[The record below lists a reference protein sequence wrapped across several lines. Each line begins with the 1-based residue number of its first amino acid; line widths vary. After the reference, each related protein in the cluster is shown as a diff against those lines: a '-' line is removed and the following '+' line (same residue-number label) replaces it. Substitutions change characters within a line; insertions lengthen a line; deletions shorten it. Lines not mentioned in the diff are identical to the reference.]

1 MPPRIAIV
9 GATATG
15 KSALA
20 VAVARRHGGEVV
32 NADALQVYRG
42 LEIGTAKPAPELRA
56 AAPHHL
62 FDLLAPEEGCSA
74 AWLAELAR
82 SALGE
87 IAARGR
93 PAILVGG
100 GGFYLQAILD
110 GLGPVPP
117 TPPEVRELWRDRL
130 EREGLPALAAELAR
144 RDPATASRLS
154 PGDRHRILRAL
165 EVEDATGEPLS
176 AWHARGPI
184 GASPLAALRIG
195 LTLPRALLYDR
206 IEQRVREMIA
216 AGWVDEVE
224 RLLAAGVA
232 ASAPAFQ
239 ALGYREIVAVLEGR
253 MRLAEAEQRIVKATR
268 RYAKR
273 QQTWF
278 RRDPRIR
285 WFDARESDGAVHFIA
300 AFMSGEGEGVEP

>member
-1 MPPRIAIV
+1 MPRLVAIV
-9 GATATG
+9 GPTATG

-20 VAVARRHGGEVV
+20 AAVARRHGGEVV
-32 NADALQVYRG
+32 NADALQIYRG
-42 LEIGTAKPAPELRA
+42 LDVGTGKPGPELRA

-62 FDLLAPEEGCSA
+62 FDILPPADACSA

-82 SALGE
+82 AVLEE
-87 IAARGR
+87 IAGRGR
-93 PAILVGG
+93 PAIVVGG
-100 GGFYLQAILD
+100 GGFYVQAILD

-117 TPPEVRELWRDRL
+117 TPPEVRRQWRECL
-130 EREGLPALAAELAR
+130 AREGLPALVAELAR

-165 EVEDATGEPLS
+165 EVHAATGEPLS

-184 GASPLAALRIG
+184 GTNPLDAVRIG

-206 IEQRVREMIA
+206 IELRVREMIA

-224 RLLAAGVA
+224 RLLAAGVP

-253 MRLAEAEQRIVKATR
+253 MALTEAEQRIVAATR

-273 QQTWF
+273 QETWF

-285 WFDARESDGAVHFIA
+285 WFDARESEGAGQFIA
-300 AFMSGEGEGVEP
+300 PYMTGEGGGVGP

>member
-1 MPPRIAIV
+1 MPPRVAIV
-9 GATATG
+9 GPTATG

-74 AWLAELAR
+74 ARLAELAR
-82 SALGE
+82 AALGE

-117 TPPEVRELWRDRL
+117 TPPEVRELWRERL
-130 EREGLPALAAELAR
+130 ACEGLPALAAELAR

-154 PGDRHRILRAL
+154 PGDRQRILRAL
-165 EVEDATGEPLS
+165 EVETATGEPLS

-206 IEQRVREMIA
+206 IEQRLREMIA

-224 RLLAAGVA
+224 RLLAAGVP

-239 ALGYREIVAVLEGR
+239 ALGYREIIAVLEGR
-253 MRLAEAEQRIVKATR
+253 MSLAEAEQRIVTVTR

-273 QQTWF
+273 QESWF

-300 AFMSGEGEGVEP
+300 AFMTGEGGGVGP